1 MTPRSK
7 KVAKYFNYTGA
18 VMSAISK
25 SESEPGSRTTDY
37 QGHSNVG
44 DGAAF
49 ATIIEQRSCFGSD
62 GREGRE

>member
-1 MTPRSK
+1 
-7 KVAKYFNYTGA
+7 
-18 VMSAISK
+18 MSAISK